1 MRAAAFVSISPQHTA
16 AKFRYKTVRMRSK
29 DLGFVHV
36 STTFESIDL
45 MLPLDG
51 TVAMLVRVQQA
62 RSLAIGRIAAA
73 AWEAA
78 QCSFVLKE
86 LTTNTKG

>member
-1 MRAAAFVSISPQHTA
+1 M
-16 AKFRYKTVRMRSK
+16 
-29 DLGFVHV
+29 HV

-73 AWEAA
+73 TWEAA
-78 QCSFVLKE
+78 QCRFV
-86 LTTNTKG
+86 

>member
-1 MRAAAFVSISPQHTA
+1 M
-16 AKFRYKTVRMRSK
+16 
-29 DLGFVHV
+29 LGFVHV

-86 LTTNTKG
+86 QKTNTKCRSGLLLTSALEPTHPSCP

>member
-1 MRAAAFVSISPQHTA
+1 M
-16 AKFRYKTVRMRSK
+16 
-29 DLGFVHV
+29 HV
-36 STTFESIDL
+36 STKFESIDL

-78 QCSFVLKE
+78 QCRFVLTAPKINTRGRSGLL
-86 LTTNTKG
+86 LTPPIEPTHTNCP